1 MVEGG
6 APNKQ
11 LARGKRVVL
20 NSLNK
25 SIAYSESCIDTIQV
39 LTSFQST
46 QNKWTITQFWFTLV
60 HNQDTIKTKK

>member
-46 QNKWTITQFWFTLV
+46 QNK
-60 HNQDTIKTKK
+60 